1 MLKNRDI
8 MMILVF
14 LALSTGLFSKP
25 RSVGDSTFSF
35 TAELGLGYNTDV
47 NTLLTEIQFQNFSP
61 SLRILWKP
69 DHRLNIGLQTARI
82 NIMDIQ
88 KNETQNEF
96 GRSDIHASLKGYPA
110 LLIINMNLYGI
121 GLYGGLG
128 TTYVTSSIEAMNSR
142 VNVNN
147 WYYTYYLGIG
157 YNYYFSDSF
166 GIGFEADIYTFSL
179 MQVRSGGLKLKLN
192 YDFLNW

>member
-1 MLKNRDI
+1 
-8 MMILVF
+8 
-14 LALSTGLFSKP
+14 
-25 RSVGDSTFSF
+25 
-35 TAELGLGYNTDV
+35 
-47 NTLLTEIQFQNFSP
+47 
-61 SLRILWKP
+61 
-69 DHRLNIGLQTARI
+69 
-82 NIMDIQ
+82 
-88 KNETQNEF
+88 
-96 GRSDIHASLKGYPA
+96 
-110 LLIINMNLYGI
+110 MNLYGI
-121 GLYGGLG
+121 GIYGGLG

-142 VNVNN
+142 INVNN